1 MKKRSRGGIGL
12 ERSRSYREV
21 ARLLYRAI
29 AESPIPLIIH
39 DENSR
44 ILQVSKGWTRFS
56 GYTIEDIP
64 TLGDWRQRAYGV
76 RQPVQQFINELGT
89 DETVDDGDWLITAKD
104 GSQRIWHFLV
114 TPLGRFEGRRLLL
127 ATAVDVTERKR
138 VEQALLKTEELLK
151 QGIRVAWLGIFDHD
165 QINQKIYW
173 SPEMRAICDM
183 ESDETVTLAGFL
195 AQVHPEDRDVIARTI
210 RQAHDP
216 AGNGRYDVEHRI
228 IHRDGS
234 VRWVRIKSQTFF
246 EGEAGARHAVRTV
259 GAALDITDQKLAD
272 QYRERLIAHEQE
284 LRAAAESANRLK
296 DDFLSTLSH
305 ELRTPLTSIIG
316 WTCLLREGPLEATA
330 SRAIAT
336 IERNARTQQR
346 LIEEI
351 LDVSRIA
358 SGKFAFTP
366 SALELQPVIAAAVD
380 SIRPTA
386 EERRIHLETSLS
398 CPGIFVFGDSDR
410 LIQMASN
417 LLSNAVKFTPP
428 GGAVQVR
435 LYRADSTIKFIVTD
449 TGEGI
454 DPSFLPHVFDRFRQG
469 NSTTTR
475 KYGGLGLGLAI
486 VHHILELHGGSIRA
500 ESPGKGK
507 GATFVVDLPILTPA
521 DAKEPVLSRRAL

>member
-12 ERSRSYREV
+12 EKSRSFREV

-39 DENSR
+39 DENSE
-44 ILQVSKGWTRFS
+44 ILEVSKGWTRFS

-64 TLGDWRQRAYGV
+64 TLGEWRQRAYGV
-76 RQPVQQFINELGT
+76 REPLQQFTGELET
-89 DETVDDGDWLITAKD
+89 DETVDDGDWVITAKD
-104 GSQRIWHFLV
+104 GSKRVWHFLV

-138 VEQALLKTEELLK
+138 VEEALLKTEELLK
-151 QGIRVAWLGIFDHD
+151 QGVRVAWVGIFDHD
-165 QINQKIYW
+165 QVNETVYW
-173 SPEMRAICDM
+173 SPEMRAICGM
-183 ESDETVTLAGFL
+183 KPDETVTLAGWISR
-195 AQVHPEDRDVIARTI
+195 VHPEDCDVIARTI

-228 IHRDGS
+228 VHRDGS
-234 VRWVRIKSQTFF
+234 EHWVRIKSQTFF
-246 EGEAGARHAVRTV
+246 EGEAGRRHAVRTV
-259 GAALDITDQKLAD
+259 GAALDITDQKLAE
-272 QYRERLIAHEQE
+272 QYRERLIVHEQE

-316 WTCLLREGPLEATA
+316 WTSLLREGQLEATA

-358 SGKFAFTP
+358 SGKFTFTP
-366 SALELQPVIAAAVD
+366 STLELQPIIAAAID

-386 EERRIHLETSLS
+386 EARRIRVETALS

-410 LIQMASN
+410 LLQMASN
-417 LLSNAVKFTPP
+417 L
-428 GGAVQVR
+428 
-435 LYRADSTIKFIVTD
+435 
-449 TGEGI
+449 
-454 DPSFLPHVFDRFRQG
+454 
-469 NSTTTR
+469 
-475 KYGGLGLGLAI
+475 
-486 VHHILELHGGSIRA
+486 
-500 ESPGKGK
+500 
-507 GATFVVDLPILTPA
+507 
-521 DAKEPVLSRRAL
+521 